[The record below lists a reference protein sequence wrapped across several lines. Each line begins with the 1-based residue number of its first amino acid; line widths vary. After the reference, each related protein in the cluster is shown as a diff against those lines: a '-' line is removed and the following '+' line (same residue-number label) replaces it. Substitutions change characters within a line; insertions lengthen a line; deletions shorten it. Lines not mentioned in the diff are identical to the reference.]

1 MSSHVENLVS
11 DLYHVTSQEKELK
24 TRKEE
29 LRDELFGIAN
39 SEQPES
45 LLPTSTI
52 EVPFGFF
59 DKTGMTYT
67 EFLDSRFPTWDLQ
80 DYKVKESSVV
90 FILRK
95 GKSYMP
101 WKYEDEYYKLSK
113 SPVEPTPEI
122 DWDTLKAEREDLFT
136 RLAKEKI
143 VYEINEK
150 EFNKLLQEDPT
161 VYEILRRHSKFTR
174 AVSQR
179 VGVKVN
185 ES

>member
-1 MSSHVENLVS
+1 MSSQIENLVS
-11 DLYHVTSQEKELK
+11 DLYHVTTQEKELK
-24 TRKEE
+24 ARKEE
-29 LRDELFGIAN
+29 LRDELFGVAN
-39 SEQPES
+39 REQPEH
-45 LLPTSTI
+45 LLPTATI
-52 EVPFGFF
+52 EVPFEFF
-59 DKTGMTYT
+59 NTTGMTYDD
-67 EFLDSRFPTWDLQ
+67 FLKSRFPTWDLQ
-80 DYKVKESSVV
+80 DYEVKDNSVV

-101 WKYEDEYYKLSK
+101 WKYEDDYYKLSK

-122 DWDTLKAEREDLFT
+122 DWDTLEIERPDLFG

-143 VYEINEK
+143 TYEVNEE

-161 VYEILRRHSKFTR
+161 VYEVLRRHSKFTR

-185 ES
+185 D